1 MRPQRWDN
9 WRMAARRGDPA
20 GRSVDDEHVVD
31 QEVLPVVVHSSPRYG
46 RFLGIGIV
54 FGLLAGAVLTLLS
67 GIDDPGGPLSTGAS
81 GVLRVFAIYAAAC
94 VGIGL
99 VVMGL
104 LAVALDR
111 RSLRR
116 ARAAHAEHATTLV
129 MDLDSPV
136 SDDVPQ
142 WVRDADDV
150 PPPR

>member
-1 MRPQRWDN
+1 
-9 WRMAARRGDPA
+9 MAARRGDPA
-20 GRSVDDEHVVD
+20 GRGVEDEHVVD

-46 RFLGIGIV
+46 RFLGIGIAL
-54 FGLLAGAVLTLLS
+54 GLLAGAALTLLS
-67 GIDDPGGPLSTGAS
+67 GIGDPDGPLSAGAG
-81 GVLRVFAIYAAAC
+81 GVLRVFAVYAAAC
-94 VGIGL
+94 VGVGL

-111 RSLRR
+111 HSLRR

-136 SDDVPQ
+136 NDDVPQ

-150 PPPR
+150 PPPREGRRRSR

>member
-1 MRPQRWDN
+1 
-9 WRMAARRGDPA
+9 MAARRGDPA
-20 GRSVDDEHVVD
+20 GRSADDEHVVD

-46 RFLGIGIV
+46 RFLGIGIAV
-54 FGLLAGAVLTLLS
+54 GLLAGAALTLLS
-67 GIDDPGGPLSTGAS
+67 GIDDPGGPLSTGAG
-81 GVLRVFAIYAAAC
+81 GVLRVFAIYSAAC
-94 VGIGL
+94 VGVGL

-111 RSLRR
+111 HSLRR

-129 MDLDSPV
+129 MDLTSPV
-136 SDDVPQ
+136 NDDVPQ